1 MRPET
6 KNSKKEGFVEQA
18 GCEVIGESEQRF
30 EFSGWGKGD
39 GKMGMVVAYI
49 RVESNF
55 THIFWVNN
63 EKNYN
68 NWYFRAD
75 II

>member
-6 KNSKKEGFVEQA
+6 KNSKKDGFVEQA

-49 RVESNF
+49 RHRVKFYTYILSE
-55 THIFWVNN
+55 
-63 EKNYN
+63 
-68 NWYFRAD
+68 
-75 II
+75 